1 MDRVTHITLFPSTF
15 SFSTHFTNDKKERV
29 LMKKMICST
38 LIAFLIICSFGNL
51 TFASESSSSDNINSN
66 IQSGDYSLGDYSGFI
81 RESAPRAD
89 GILHVD
95 TQTMIKALKKLHVNT
110 YYYLVW
116 YQRTDWDDLR
126 NEFISAA
133 QEAGINVVVYLV
145 PPSESS
151 TDRSSYPYTTDYVA
165 WAKAIAELSMQYPNL
180 TGWAIDDFN
189 YNLNSTYTPEYMAK
203 MQETAKSI
211 NAKLSFMPLMY
222 TTSLTE
228 DFLTTRGKY
237 IDGVIVA
244 YRDDPYRNTQVW
256 SSEQVQIDASYNL
269 LKKYNLPLVWMLYTS
284 FMTRTPANPSAEYV
298 WNTVHIALDNMSQG
312 KITGVI
318 TYELEK
324 QFVPEADDKKA
335 FSGNGYL
342 SLFVP
347 AGVRTKPGD
356 NVSAIQMIH
365 PDGSG
370 SYSLSFRTMQE
381 GPNLSGYHFKQV
393 LIDDAV
399 VWQQD
404 SGVNP
409 TGRTPWEE
417 VVLDLSPYL
426 AGKTS
431 ANLTLRLY
439 ENNGVGNFFDNSGF
453 DSLQATGFTITNG
466 DFEQNR
472 GWAIKS
478 TTPGMI
484 GSIQI
489 YDPDRR
495 RKVFEVVRELYGWFS
510 DHDQSEIQFKDD
522 NANQEH

>member
-1 MDRVTHITLFPSTF
+1 M
-15 SFSTHFTNDKKERV
+15 N
-29 LMKKMICST
+29 KMICSA
-38 LIAFLIICSFGNL
+38 LIAVLVICSFGNL
-51 TFASESSSSDNINSN
+51 TFASKNPSNNINFDDK
-66 IQSGDYSLGDYSGFI
+66 SGTYSLGDYSGFI

-89 GILHVD
+89 GIQHVD
-95 TQTMIKALKKLHVNT
+95 TKAMIKALKKLHVST

-116 YQRTDWDDLR
+116 YQPTDWDDLR

-133 QEAGINVVVYLV
+133 RKAGINVVVYLV

-165 WAKAIAELSMQYPNL
+165 WAKAIAELSLQYPNL

-189 YNLNSTYTPEYMAK
+189 YNLKYTYTPEYMAK

-256 SSEQVQIDASYNL
+256 SSEQAQIDASYNL

-298 WNTVHIALDNMSQG
+298 WNTVHIALDNMRQG
-312 KITGVI
+312 KIAGVI
-318 TYELEK
+318 SYELEK
-324 QFVPEADDKKA
+324 QFVPEPDDKKA

-356 NVSAIQMIH
+356 NVSATQTIR
-365 PDGSG
+365 PNGSG

-381 GPNLSGYHFKQV
+381 GPDLAGYHFKQV
-393 LIDDAV
+393 LIDDVV
-399 VWQQD
+399 VWKQD

-453 DSLQATGFTITNG
+453 DSLQATGFTTTNG
-466 DFEQNR
+466 DFEVNS
-472 GWAIKS
+472 GWAITS

-495 RKVFEVVRELYGWFS
+495 RKAFEAVENLYDLYS
-510 DHDQSEIQFKDD
+510 EHLQSEQSK
-522 NANQEH
+522 

>member
-1 MDRVTHITLFPSTF
+1 MDKVTHITLFPSTF
-15 SFSTHFTNDKKERV
+15 SFSTHFTNDKKERD
-29 LMKKMICST
+29 LMKKMFCST
-38 LIAFLIICSFGNL
+38 LIAVLVICCFGNL
-51 TFASESSSSDNINSN
+51 AFATENSPSNNINSN
-66 IQSGDYSLGDYSGFI
+66 VQTGNYSLGDYSGFI

-95 TQTMIKALKKLHVNT
+95 TQAMIKTLKKLHVNT

-133 QEAGINVVVYLV
+133 RKAGINVVVYLV

-165 WAKAIAELSMQYPNL
+165 WAKAIADLSVQYPNL
-180 TGWAIDDFN
+180 TGWAIDDFSD
-189 YNLNSTYTPEYMAK
+189 NLNSTYTPEYMAI

-211 NAKLSFMPLMY
+211 NPKLSFMPLVY
-222 TTSLTE
+222 TPSLTE
-228 DFLTTRGKY
+228 DFLNTRGKY

-244 YRDDPYRNTQVW
+244 YRDGAYRNTQVW
-256 SSEQVQIDASYNL
+256 SSEQAQIDASYNL
-269 LKKYNLPLVWMLYTS
+269 LQKYNLPLVWMLYTS
-284 FMTRTPANPSAEYV
+284 YMTGTPANPSPEYV
-298 WNTVHIALDNMSQG
+298 WNTVKIALDNMRQG
-312 KITGVI
+312 KIAGVI
-318 TYELEK
+318 SYELEK
-324 QFVPEADDKKA
+324 SFVPEPDDEKA

-347 AGVRTKPGD
+347 GGVKTKPGD
-356 NVSAIQMIH
+356 NVSATQTFH

-370 SYSLSFRTMQE
+370 SYSLSFHTMQE
-381 GPNLSGYHFKQV
+381 GPNLAGYHFKQV
-393 LIDDAV
+393 LIDDV
-399 VWQQD
+399 VIWQQD
-404 SGVNP
+404 SGINP
-409 TGRTPWEE
+409 MGRTPWEE
-417 VVLDLSPYL
+417 VVLDLSQYL

-439 ENNGVGNFFDNSGF
+439 ENNGVGNFWDNSGF
-453 DSLQATGFTITNG
+453 DSLQANGFTITNG
-466 DFEQNR
+466 DFEVNS
-472 GWAIKS
+472 GWAITS
-478 TTPGMI
+478 TTPGML

-495 RKVFEVVRELYGWFS
+495 RKAFEAVRELYGWFS

-522 NANQEH
+522 NANQER